1 MSSLPLGSLGTLT
14 VKELETAMN
23 TISSSISTSEVVSSA
38 GLSVTSNDDMTL
50 TSTSGKVIVSSSS
63 DPVTFV
69 DDVQVNGA
77 LYDSATDSLK
87 VGSKTITVNVRDDAT
102 DLNASGSGLLV
113 CGTDYASFVSS
124 QGEAGTKTAIS
135 ALWTKT
141 GSTEQ
146 WTLNG
151 GDLAFSKILPN
162 GELCTFAFTILE
174 SGDMVLK
181 RTIGSQVSQMLSYW
195 EVIN

>member
-1 MSSLPLGSLGTLT
+1 MSLPLGSLGTMT

-23 TISSSISTSEVVSSA
+23 TISTSISTTEVVSSA
-38 GLSVTSNDDMTL
+38 GLSVSSNDDLTL
-50 TSTSGKVIVSSSS
+50 TSSAGKVVVSSSS
-63 DPVTFV
+63 DPVTFA

-87 VGSKTITVNVRDDAT
+87 VGSKTITVNARDDAS
-102 DLNASGSGLLV
+102 DLNASGSGILV

-124 QGEAGTKTAIS
+124 SGDSGSKTAIS

-151 GDLAFSKILPN
+151 GDLAFSKVLPS
-162 GELCTFAFTILE
+162 GEVCTFVFNVLD

-195 EVIN
+195 EVLN